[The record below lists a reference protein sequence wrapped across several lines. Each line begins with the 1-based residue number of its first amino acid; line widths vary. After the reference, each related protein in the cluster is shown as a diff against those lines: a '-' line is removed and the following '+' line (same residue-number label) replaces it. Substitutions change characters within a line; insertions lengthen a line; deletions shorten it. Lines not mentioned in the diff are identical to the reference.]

1 MIINLLRKFI
11 VKEAMNS
18 IDISKAI
25 SIGNAK
31 NLTKNVKTMPTVTTT
46 KRTVINDVI
55 DNPEQFVLEAWLDK
69 NQINLRVRRRYEEN
83 ELEENSILVDTVG
96 EK

>member
-31 NLTKNVKTMPTVTTT
+31 NLTKNVKAMPTVTTT

-55 DNPEQFVLEAWLDK
+55 DNPEQFVLEAWLDR